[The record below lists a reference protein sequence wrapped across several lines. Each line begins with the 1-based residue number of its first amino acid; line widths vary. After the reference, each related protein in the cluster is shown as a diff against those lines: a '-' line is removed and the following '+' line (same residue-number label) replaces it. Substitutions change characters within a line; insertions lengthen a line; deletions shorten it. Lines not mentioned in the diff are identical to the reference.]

1 MCGIIG
7 YLGKRQALPIIVGGL
22 RRLEYRG
29 YDSAGV
35 VVFSKD
41 GIPQVTKAKGGV
53 DNLTKKI
60 SDKKVS
66 GFYGIGHVR
75 WATNGEPSVANAH
88 PHWDCHKKVFVVH
101 NGVVENNRALKEA
114 LKEKGHSFSSETDS
128 EVFAHLI
135 EEYFHGNL
143 EDAVR
148 LALEK
153 IKGTYAIAVISL
165 LDSRKIIFACQSSPL
180 LIGQGK
186 EETFISSDV
195 SAILGHTK
203 QIIYLNDNEMGIV
216 TPEGVSIFDANHQPV
231 LKKTQTIGWN
241 IKEAEKS
248 GYPHFMLKEI
258 MEGPEVIRRAIRGR
272 IVLDEGLSK
281 LGGIEKYSLTLKK
294 AERLIII
301 GMGTALIAAKIAAY
315 AIEEHVGIIVQAENA
330 SEFRYRSP
338 VIRKSDIVLA
348 VSQSGETA
356 DTLFA
361 VREAKR
367 KGALT
372 LGIINVV
379 GSTIAR
385 EVDVGIYNHAGPEIG
400 VAATKSFVSQLT
412 VFVLLMVF
420 LGRNREMSLGEGK
433 RILRGLTELPGLAE
447 KILSQ
452 RATIKKVAQKYSSA
466 RDFLFLGRK
475 YNYPLALEGAL
486 KLKEISYI
494 HAEGL
499 EAGAIKHGPIAM
511 IDLEFPSLMI
521 IPKDSVYE
529 KTLLAIEE
537 IKARHGKVIAITSE
551 DNKDLKKK
559 VDDILYLPL
568 VEEILWPILG
578 VIPLQLF
585 AYYIGV
591 EKGFN
596 VDKPR
601 NLAKSVTVE

>member
-1 MCGIIG
+1 
-7 YLGKRQALPIIVGGL
+7 
-22 RRLEYRG
+22 
-29 YDSAGV
+29 
-35 VVFSKD
+35 
-41 GIPQVTKAKGGV
+41 
-53 DNLTKKI
+53 
-60 SDKKVS
+60 
-66 GFYGIGHVR
+66 
-75 WATNGEPSVANAH
+75 
-88 PHWDCHKKVFVVH
+88 
-101 NGVVENNRALKEA
+101 
-114 LKEKGHSFSSETDS
+114 
-128 EVFAHLI
+128 
-135 EEYFHGNL
+135 
-143 EDAVR
+143 
-148 LALEK
+148 
-153 IKGTYAIAVISL
+153 
-165 LDSRKIIFACQSSPL
+165 
-180 LIGQGK
+180 
-186 EETFISSDV
+186 
-195 SAILGHTK
+195 
-203 QIIYLNDNEMGIV
+203 
-216 TPEGVSIFDANHQPV
+216 
-231 LKKTQTIGWN
+231 
-241 IKEAEKS
+241 
-248 GYPHFMLKEI
+248 MLKEI

-433 RILRGLTELPGLAE
+433 RILRGLTELPDLAE

-511 IDLEFPSLMI
+511 IDPEFPSLMI

-537 IKARHGKVIAITSE
+537 IKARQGKVIAITSE

-568 VEEILWPILG
+568 VEEVLWPILG